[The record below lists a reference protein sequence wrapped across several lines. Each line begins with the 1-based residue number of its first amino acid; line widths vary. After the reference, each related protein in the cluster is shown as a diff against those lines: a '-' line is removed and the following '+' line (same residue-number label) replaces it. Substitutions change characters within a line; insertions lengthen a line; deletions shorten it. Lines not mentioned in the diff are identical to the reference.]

1 MQAKDI
7 LAKLVSFNTIEDRD
21 NSAILDFIE
30 KYLADLGFRTD
41 YRSKCLI
48 MSIGDAQPIGF
59 LGHTDTVS
67 HSGNWK
73 TNPFELVEKDGK
85 LYGLGACDM
94 KGGLAAMLAAVAQ
107 IDWKNRSG
115 MKLYFTYDEEGN
127 FGGIRELVKKGVKFP
142 ASMIVGEPTDNI
154 KINSSRGAIDIR
166 MVFAGKAAHS
176 SVPDEGENAIY
187 KCMDFVAE
195 LKEAVKGHTATMNVG
210 IIKGGRMVNIVPEEC
225 EMSMDFRTDKVGQN
239 DYIEKLL
246 RELSKKYDAKYE
258 ILSNILPFVAERD
271 VRMCNY
277 ITEAS
282 FLDSKERLILGVGPI
297 NAHVDGEYITIA
309 SLEKLER
316 QYLALLG

>member
-1 MQAKDI
+1 
-7 LAKLVSFNTIEDRD
+7 
-21 NSAILDFIE
+21 
-30 KYLADLGFRTD
+30 
-41 YRSKCLI
+41 
-48 MSIGDAQPIGF
+48 
-59 LGHTDTVS
+59 
-67 HSGNWK
+67 
-73 TNPFELVEKDGK
+73 
-85 LYGLGACDM
+85 
-94 KGGLAAMLAAVAQ
+94 MLSAVAK
-107 IDWKNRSG
+107 IDWKNRPG
-115 MKLYFTYDEEGN
+115 MKLYFTHDEEVN
-127 FGGIRELVKKGVKFP
+127 FGGIRELVEKGVKFP

-258 ILSNILPFVAERD
+258 ILSSIPPFVAERD

-282 FLDSKERLILGVGPI
+282 FIDSKERLILGVGPI
-297 NAHVDGEYITIA
+297 NAHVDNEFITA
-309 SLEKLER
+309 NSLKKLEQ
-316 QYLALLG
+316 QYLKLLHSC